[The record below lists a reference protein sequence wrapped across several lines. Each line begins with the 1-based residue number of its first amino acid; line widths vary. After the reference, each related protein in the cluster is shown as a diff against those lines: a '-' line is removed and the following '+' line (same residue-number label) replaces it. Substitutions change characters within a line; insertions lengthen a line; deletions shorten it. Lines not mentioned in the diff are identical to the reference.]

1 VPLPQIKPKREISI
15 SNVKEKIHL
24 EKQLPFRPNDKVG
37 PTLDLYFH
45 ELRPEKSTGQK
56 ILTFLCTL
64 GLSLI
69 FFLSYPF
76 IALLIKLTS
85 KEPVISQKKVL
96 GRRGTS
102 FPLYSYTTKYSN
114 SDNSLPGGRFLRK
127 YGLDRLPSV
136 INLWKQELTL
146 VGPKPYPERYCNSWN
161 KELSDYYK
169 RFAMKPGYFHVADLI
184 TSPENIDEVADSLDE
199 EFQFLLKTSF
209 KYDLTYLLGLRHD

>member
-1 VPLPQIKPKREISI
+1 M
-15 SNVKEKIHL
+15 
-24 EKQLPFRPNDKVG
+24 
-37 PTLDLYFH
+37 DLYFH
-45 ELRPEKSTGQK
+45 ELRPERSTAQK
-56 ILTFLCTL
+56 ILTFLYTL

-85 KEPVISQKKVL
+85 GEPVISNKKVL

-102 FPLYSYTTKYSN
+102 FQLYSYTTEYSD
-114 SDNSLPGGRFLRK
+114 SDHPLPGGRFLRK
-127 YGLDRLPSV
+127 SGLDRLPSV

-146 VGPKPYPERYCNSWN
+146 VGPKPYAEKYCNRWN

-184 TSPENIDEVADSLDE
+184 TSPENIEEVADSLEE
-199 EFQFLLKTSF
+199 EFRFLLKTSF
-209 KYDLTYLLGLRHD
+209 KHDVKYLFGLHKA